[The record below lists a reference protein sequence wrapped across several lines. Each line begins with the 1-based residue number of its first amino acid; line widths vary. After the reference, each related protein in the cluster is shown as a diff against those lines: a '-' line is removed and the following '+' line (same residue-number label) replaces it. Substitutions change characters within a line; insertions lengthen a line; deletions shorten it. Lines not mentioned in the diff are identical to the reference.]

1 MRIDTT
7 SQAWTWHDGLWWS
20 ILPEPRIVRSLEEHE
35 LLDLIAGGQAV
46 DVVIDELLRRWDGME
61 CKRSFGGGW
70 QMMLLDR
77 STGDWHE
84 IEGDTLGDVL
94 STALEVR
101 R

>member
-7 SQAWTWHDGLWWS
+7 SQAWTFHDGLWWS

-46 DVVIDELLRRWDGME
+46 DVVIDELLRRWDGVE
-61 CKRSFGGGW
+61 CKRSWGGGW

-77 STGDWHE
+77 TTGDWHE

-94 STALEVR
+94 SAALAVQR
-101 R
+101 

>member
-46 DVVIDELLRRWDGME
+46 DVVIDELLRRWDGVE
-61 CKRSFGGGW
+61 CKRSWGGGW

-77 STGDWHE
+77 TTGDWHE

-94 STALEVR
+94 STALAVKR
-101 R
+101 

>member
-7 SQAWTWHDGLWWS
+7 SQAWTFHDGLWWS

-46 DVVIDELLRRWDGME
+46 DVVIDELLRRWDGVE
-61 CKRSFGGGW
+61 CKRSWGGGW
-70 QMMLLDR
+70 QMMLLNR
-77 STGDWHE
+77 TTGDWHE

-94 STALEVR
+94 STALAVQR
-101 R
+101 